1 MPSLWHRGRGSWS
14 LAAGL
19 VAGLFFLAS
28 PLLAGAKASSAPA
41 KDDHAYATLLLEDLR
56 AVPSF
61 ELGPNQYQLVIE
73 AFRKTYRSDPTDAH
87 REESLLAIGRLYEEM
102 AARFDDT
109 SHHGRSIEAY
119 RALLTEFPDTSRRAE
134 VVDSIRASGE
144 EPPRRPGSGEA
155 TGVAPPPLVSL
166 DGKGVRSGA
175 MPVETSRASS
185 RESKVARVRQVR
197 YWSHPDYT
205 RIIIELDRKTKYKY
219 DRVAGPER
227 MYFDFLG
234 SRLDTALQRSA
245 VLEVN
250 DPTVQRIRVGQNR
263 RTIGRVVLDL
273 ASRAPFSVSW
283 LSNPPRLAIE
293 LRTKPKELFAEKGAP
308 PAELPRP
315 DRSFQEALRGVSETS
330 PAVLN
335 PWPQET
341 PEPTEIA
348 HQDVNTDVNINARV
362 TAVTSEPIPPPWDE
376 ENQPSGAGATLMVK
390 ADRPPDPPPRI
401 FERYEPRFVGN
412 RPPER
417 VALEPLNWS
426 PVVGASHGSATGVGD
441 SAQITAVLVRPDVGN
456 LPRPAPETQT
466 LAKLTPPPASPAVEL
481 EPPKPAKATSR
492 GQRNLIRALGLK
504 LGRVVIDPG
513 HGGRHTGSIGPTG
526 LMEKDVVNDIAQRLG
541 ALIEQGLGAEVIYTR
556 TDDRFVSLRRRTQLA
571 NDQQA
576 DLFISIHVNAARQR
590 SVRGVETYYLNFTTD
605 KWAMAVASRENAA
618 ANRSVHELQD
628 LLSKIALKE
637 TIDESR
643 EFAAK
648 VQSTLHGGLAKDI
661 KGLRNRGVR
670 KAPLMVLIGSKMPAI
685 LVEIGFISNPRE
697 EKLLKGS
704 THRQK
709 VAQHIYS
716 GVAGYADTL
725 STFQV
730 SQKKAKPSGDD

>member
-41 KDDHAYATLLLEDLR
+41 QDDHAYATLLLEDLR

-61 ELGPNQYQLVIE
+61 ELGPKQYQLVIE

-144 EPPRRPGSGEA
+144 KPPRRPGSGEA
-155 TGVAPPPLVSL
+155 TGVAPPLVSL

-315 DRSFQEALRGVSETS
+315 ERSFEEALRDVREPS
-330 PAVLN
+330 PAASD
-335 PWPQET
+335 PRPQEK
-341 PEPTEIA
+341 PEPAEIS
-348 HQDVNTDVNINARV
+348 HQDVDPAARKP
-362 TAVTSEPIPPPWDE
+362 AVSSEPIPSPWDE
-376 ENQPSGAGATLMVK
+376 EDQLSGAGVTLMAK
-390 ADRPPDPPPRI
+390 ADRPPDPPPRV
-401 FERYEPRFVGN
+401 FERYEPRFAEN
-412 RPPER
+412 LQPDR

-426 PVVGASHGSATGVGD
+426 PVVGASDGSATGVGD

-456 LPRPAPETQT
+456 LPRPAPETQI